1 MSLMVLH
8 ISLILLKL
16 IGSKDFFQF
25 CLISLAIGLHF
36 LTASLELSLLLL
48 CELWALLVT
57 TWLRSGSTCSG
68 IALLIVFLAMSHAML
83 LAMMSTRTTELI
95 SILGVEFKQAG
106 CLLVVKTIFLDD
118 SVGTVLHHLS
128 LVGLLAVLALTLLLF
143 LGESC

>member
-1 MSLMVLH
+1 MR
-8 ISLILLKL
+8 
-16 IGSKDFFQF
+16 
-25 CLISLAIGLHF
+25 
-36 LTASLELSLLLL
+36 
-48 CELWALLVT
+48 LWALLVT

-68 IALLIVFLAMSHAML
+68 IALLIVFLAMSHPVL
-83 LAMMSTRTTELI
+83 LAMMSTRATELI

-143 LGESC
+143 LGENLLNSSVRQQSLSSSFFSFSSMFNCLTLF